1 MDLSNKVILLTGAS
15 SGIGFSLAKSLP
27 KENCSLA
34 LISRNKK
41 KLDELETEIKN
52 VGRKVSTYACD
63 VGNIDEVRN
72 TYQQVKRDFGKID
85 IAILNAGTSHRLD
98 IKNYS
103 SEIAREIFNVNVFGI
118 INFVEQ
124 LLPDFIE
131 RKEGMIVGVSSLA
144 ESRGFPKSGF
154 YNASKAAASLMLE
167 SLRVELKPFNVK
179 VITVKPGFVRTAM
192 TDKNEFHMPFLMDVD
207 KAVKIIIEGIKKE
220 KKIIQFPFITAAGS
234 KIAKFMPDWLF
245 DYLMSKPLPSRK
257 NYIIEYF
264 I

>member
-15 SGIGFSLAKSLP
+15 SGIGYSLAKSLP

-34 LISRNKK
+34 LISRNEK
-41 KLDELETEIKN
+41 KLNDLLTELKN
-52 VGRKVSTYACD
+52 VRIKISAYLCD

-72 TYQQVKRDFGKID
+72 SYQRIINDFGKID

-131 RKEGMIVGVSSLA
+131 RKAGMIVGVSSLA

-154 YNASKAAASLMLE
+154 YNASKSAASLMLE
-167 SLRVELKPFNVK
+167 SLRIELKPFNVK
-179 VITVKPGFVRTAM
+179 VLTVKPGFVRTAM
-192 TDKNEFHMPFLMDVD
+192 TDKNEFQMPFLMDVE
-207 KAVKIIIEGIKKE
+207 KAVQIIIEGIKKE
-220 KKIIQFPFITAAGS
+220 KRIIQFPIPIVIGS
-234 KIAKFMPDWLF
+234 KISKFMPDWLF

-257 NYIIEYF
+257 N
-264 I
+264 

>member
-1 MDLSNKVILLTGAS
+1 MDLSDKVILLTGAS
-15 SGIGFSLAKSLP
+15 SGIGYSLAKSLP

-34 LISRNKK
+34 LISRDEK
-41 KLDELETEIKN
+41 KLDGLLTELKNARIKIS
-52 VGRKVSTYACD
+52 KYLCD
-63 VGNIDEVRN
+63 VGNIDDVKK
-72 TYQQVKRDFGKID
+72 TYQLVKNDFSKVD

-118 INFVEQ
+118 VNFVEQ

-144 ESRGFPKSGF
+144 ESRGYSKSGF

-167 SLRVELKPFNVK
+167 SMRVELNPFNVK

-220 KKIIQFPFITAAGS
+220 KRIIQFPLPVVISS
-234 KIAKFMPDWLF
+234 KIARFVPNWLF
-245 DYLMSKPLPSRK
+245 DYLMSKPLPLRK
-257 NYIIEYF
+257 DK
-264 I
+264 